1 MDSPHSRSDRATMPV
16 RFFRLGEEPSD
27 DLSATT
33 TPAQRVEMV
42 IALSARMLE
51 LGVRPPQSYARSE
64 MPIRV
69 LRPE

>member
-1 MDSPHSRSDRATMPV
+1 MPV
-16 RFFRLGEEPSD
+16 RIFRLGEEPAD

-33 TPAQRVEMV
+33 TPSQRFEMV
-42 IALSARMLE
+42 IALSARMFE
-51 LGVRPPQSYARSE
+51 LGARPLQSYPRNE

>member
-1 MDSPHSRSDRATMPV
+1 MPV

-42 IALSARMLE
+42 IALSARMFE
-51 LGVRPPQSYARSE
+51 LGGQPPQSYARSE
-64 MPIRV
+64 LPIRV